1 MTVDEAIKQVSEELN
16 IDEYVVRRA
25 YYSQFEFIIETV
37 TQLPLKEKFLSK
49 EELSELKKVFYMPS
63 LGKINV
69 PYSRYK
75 KVWEAY
81 LKKKESNKD
90 VQAKEN

>member
-1 MTVDEAIKQVSEELN
+1 MTVDEAIKQVSAELE

-25 YYSQFEFIIETV
+25 YYSMFEFIKDTISE
-37 TQLPLKEKFLSK
+37 LPLKEDFLSK
-49 EELSELKKVFYMPS
+49 EELSKLKKVFYLPS

-81 LKKKESNKD
+81 LKKKRE
-90 VQAKEN
+90 